1 MAQLTPSR
9 EARRASKVVSQ
20 SARVNRR
27 VALTPQIAMTTLPIP
42 MIVRRSDGRL
52 ELLER

>member
-9 EARRASKVVSQ
+9 EAPRASKVVSQ
-20 SARVNRR
+20 SARVNCRA
-27 VALTPQIAMTTLPIP
+27 ALTPQIAVTTLPIP
-42 MIVRRSDGRL
+42 MIVWRSDERL

>member
-9 EARRASKVVSQ
+9 EVPGTSKAVSQ

-27 VALTPQIAMTTLPIP
+27 AALTPRIVMTTLPTP
-42 MIVRRSDGRL
+42 DDRL
-52 ELLER
+52 EIR